1 MSAGHF
7 YGAVYGIDN
16 LAYQSQADACAGCGV
31 VAVER
36 FENVWKFVFG
46 YSASGVGESYVKHCV
61 SFLHADCYST
71 TIGGEF
77 QRVGHQVG
85 E

>member
-1 MSAGHF
+1 MAKCG
-7 YGAVYGIDN
+7 GKKGGKKKGGKKKG
-16 LAYQSQADACAGCGV
+16 CAV

-36 FENVWKFVFG
+36 FENVWNFVFG

-61 SFLHADCYST
+61 SFLHADCYSP